1 MPAQATKSE
10 ATFISVPDQRL
21 RNVTEIQDSQNIQ
34 NIQSTIG
41 NPLNTTHKVTEKN
54 TPSSEHNEKNTS
66 RSEHNLINL
75 LQKVKT
81 LVSKIPL
88 LITKDTSRNNLDE
101 AAKKSTVK
109 QGRGHSLLTKIQE
122 ERGYS
127 PLTKRKGGRGH
138 SPQTKRQ
145 KGRGDSP
152 LTAIEEGRGYR
163 PQKDKGN
170 HEGN

>member
-88 LITKDTSRNNLDE
+88 LITKDTIQ
-101 AAKKSTVK
+101 K
-109 QGRGHSLLTKIQE
+109 QFRRSSQE
-122 ERGYS
+122 IN
-127 PLTKRKGGRGH
+127 RKTR
-138 SPQTKRQ
+138 
-145 KGRGDSP
+145 
-152 LTAIEEGRGYR
+152 EGA
-163 PQKDKGN
+163 
-170 HEGN
+170 